1 MATDIVATDILEG
14 AGDAAG
20 QGPSGQGPLGQ
31 APAGRYLR
39 IADGPNQGRC
49 IGRLVNR
56 QLHRDQMD
64 KNRWRKGNRIMTVD
78 ADAYRANESEWD
90 LLVVRDLDGT
100 DLFVLPAS
108 RFRKL
113 ALEMRTPS
121 GLQLG
126 VILGLWMRRT
136 AVRNTNLFDFI
147 PSEEWGTSRRT
158 RDQPY
163 ALDAGATAPARL
175 LKGEPSETLTGEFAA
190 YHAAHPNVFL
200 EHVTCAYFAL
210 EMDWDADATSE
221 LLGLIEVD
229 NNYRSR
235 YRRMLVNLDA
245 EFGPLVRI
253 GGLKT
258 Q

>member
-1 MATDIVATDILEG
+1 MATDVIEE

-20 QGPSGQGPLGQ
+20 QGPLGQGLI
-31 APAGRYLR
+31 ASSPAGRYLR

-56 QLHRDQMD
+56 QLHRDQKD
-64 KNRWRKGNRIMTVD
+64 KHWWRKGKHRFMTID
-78 ADAYRANESEWD
+78 SGAYRANESEWD
-90 LLVVRDLDGT
+90 LLVVRDAEGT

-113 ALEMRTPS
+113 AFEMRTPS
-121 GLQLG
+121 GMQLG
-126 VILGLWMRRT
+126 VVLELWMRRT

-163 ALDAGATAPARL
+163 ALDAGEDAPARL